1 MVNWSDSIGSLK
13 KTVYFQAALQQVAK
27 ERQKYS
33 IYPPASQVFEAFRL
47 TPFSDIKVVILG
59 QDPYHGQG
67 QAHGLAFSVQQGVA
81 IPPSLYNVYQ
91 ELKNDIV
98 DFRIPDHGCLLTWAQ
113 QGVFLLNT
121 VLTVRAGSPQSHQ
134 HVGWQKFTD
143 EVIKIVSQQ
152 RPHVVFMLWGASAR
166 SKIAL
171 IDQSKHLIL
180 QAPHPS
186 PLSAHR
192 GFFGCHHFSLA
203 NKFLMQHGVTPV
215 NWQL

>member
-13 KTVYFQAALQQVAK
+13 KTDYFQAALQQVAK

-113 QGVFLLNT
+113 QISN
-121 VLTVRAGSPQSHQ
+121 
-134 HVGWQKFTD
+134 
-143 EVIKIVSQQ
+143 
-152 RPHVVFMLWGASAR
+152 
-166 SKIAL
+166 
-171 IDQSKHLIL
+171 
-180 QAPHPS
+180 
-186 PLSAHR
+186 
-192 GFFGCHHFSLA
+192 
-203 NKFLMQHGVTPV
+203 
-215 NWQL
+215 

>member
-1 MVNWSDSIGSLK
+1 MVSWSDSIGSLK
-13 KTVYFQAALQQVAK
+13 KTDYFQAALQQVAK

-152 RPHVVFMLWGASAR
+152 RPHVVFMLWGTSAR

>member
-13 KTVYFQAALQQVAK
+13 KTDYFQAALQQVAK

-152 RPHVVFMLWGASAR
+152 RLHVVFMLWGASAR